1 MLPWILKVLIMNSL
15 KIELLRLSFS
25 YYSRN
30 YDYSLNKSY
39 ALWTVYL
46 WYGYIF
52 EISYCLPLII
62 CIEEGKSC
70 G

>member
-1 MLPWILKVLIMNSL
+1 MNSL

-39 ALWTVYL
+39 ALWTLCICGMVIYL
-46 WYGYIF
+46 R
-52 EISYCLPLII
+52 
-62 CIEEGKSC
+62 
-70 G
+70 